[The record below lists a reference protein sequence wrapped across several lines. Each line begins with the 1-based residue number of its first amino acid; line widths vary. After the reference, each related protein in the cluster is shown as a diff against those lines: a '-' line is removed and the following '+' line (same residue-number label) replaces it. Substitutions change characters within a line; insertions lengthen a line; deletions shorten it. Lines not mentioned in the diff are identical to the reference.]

1 MSVIVMFS
9 HPLRGLPVLA
19 IEALF
24 FALSI
29 LLLSRFL
36 GATWLFYLL
45 QVRPALLALQDI
57 CQDQAG
63 LLAEG

>member
-1 MSVIVMFS
+1 MSVIVMVS
-9 HPLRGLPVLA
+9 HPLRGPPVFA
-19 IEALF
+19 NEALF
-24 FALSI
+24 FALNM

-36 GATWLFYLL
+36 RATGLFYLL

-57 CQDQAG
+57 RQDQAG